1 MKNTMRTELAP
12 HQYLPEV
19 LFERLCAR
27 LGVKS
32 YSALGVAIGLSPS
45 VVSKVR
51 NRKVAISSE
60 ILLKIHEATDIP
72 VRELRQW
79 MGDTRPYYSP
89 LSRSVICRDRTSATA
104 RARHDTRAERL
115 GHRVSPGAS
124 GAPGGLHAA
133 EMRG

>member
-1 MKNTMRTELAP
+1 MKTTMRTELAA
-12 HQYLPEV
+12 HQYDPEG

-27 LGVKS
+27 LGVRS
-32 YSALGVAIGLSPS
+32 YSALGLAIGLSPS

-72 VRELRQW
+72 VRELRRW

-89 LSRSVICRDRTSATA
+89 LSRSVISHDRKPSAV
-104 RARHDTRAERL
+104 RARHDTRVERI
-115 GHRVSPGAS
+115 GSRAM
-124 GAPGGLHAA
+124 PGGLHAA
-133 EMRG
+133 EMHG

>member
-1 MKNTMRTELAP
+1 MKNTMQMELAP
-12 HQYLPEV
+12 HQYSPEA

-27 LGVKS
+27 LGVRS

-45 VVSKVR
+45 VVSRVR

-72 VRELRQW
+72 VRELRRW

-89 LSRSVICRDRTSATA
+89 LSSAVICRGHAPAGGA
-104 RARHDTRAERL
+104 RRYIHAERAVD
-115 GHRVSPGAS
+115 RAS
-124 GAPGGLHAA
+124 SGGLHAV
-133 EMRG
+133 ESYG

>member
-12 HQYLPEV
+12 NQYLPEA
-19 LFERLCAR
+19 LFEHLYAR

-32 YSALGVAIGLSPS
+32 YTALGLAIGLSPS

-72 VRELRQW
+72 VRELRRW
-79 MGDTRPYYSP
+79 MGDTRPFYSP
-89 LSRSVICRDRTSATA
+89 LSRSVISRDRMPAA
-104 RARHDTRAERL
+104 LRARHDTHVERI
-115 GHRVSPGAS
+115 VSSAMPS
-124 GAPGGLHAA
+124 GLHAA
-133 EMRG
+133 EMHG